1 MAARGRCSYDA
12 PMEPGVRRAA
22 PGRLP
27 ERVYWFRRAFV
38 LIGLALVI
46 ALLVWLVSLRGGG
59 PKTAAPSIT
68 KTTTPA
74 DSGTASAPDS
84 LEATGLPAPAETTPA
99 SSATATDQPTTA
111 PQTTAPQAAACDPGL
126 LSLSITGPGQVK
138 VDAMAAFTI
147 TVTNSDSTACS
158 FTFDNRFTLKIV
170 SGADEIWSTAD
181 CAQWAPSGT
190 QTLAPGAAATWQTTW
205 DRHRSQATCK
215 VVPTALKAGT
225 YVANALYAGAGSAQL
240 VMLLTA

>member
-1 MAARGRCSYDA
+1 MK
-12 PMEPGVRRAA
+12 PGFRRAA

-46 ALLVWLVSLRGGG
+46 ALLMWLVSLLGGG

-68 KTTTPA
+68 RTTAPA
-74 DSGTASAPDS
+74 DSGTPSAPDS
-84 LEATGLPAPAETTPA
+84 LQATGLPAPAETTPA
-99 SSATATDQPTTA
+99 TATVQPTTA
-111 PQTTAPQAAACDPGL
+111 LQTTGPPAAQCDPGL

-138 VDAMAAFTI
+138 VGATAAITV
-147 TVTNSDSTACS
+147 TVTNSDSTTCS

-190 QTLAPGAAATWQTTW
+190 QTLAPGAAATWQATW

-215 VVPTALKAGT
+215 LVPTALKAGT

>member
-1 MAARGRCSYDA
+1 
-12 PMEPGVRRAA
+12 MEPGFRRAA

-38 LIGLALVI
+38 LVGLTLVI
-46 ALLVWLVSLRGGG
+46 ALLMWFVSLLGGG
-59 PKTAAPSIT
+59 PRTAAPSIT
-68 KTTTPA
+68 RTSAPA
-74 DSGTASAPDS
+74 DSGTPSAPDS
-84 LEATGLPAPAETTPA
+84 LQATELPAPAGTTPA
-99 SSATATDQPTTA
+99 PSATDQPTTA
-111 PQTTAPQAAACDPGL
+111 PQTTAPPAAQCDPGL
-126 LSLSITGPGQVK
+126 LSVSITGPGQVK
-138 VDAMAAFTI
+138 VGATAAITV

-158 FTFDNRFTLKIV
+158 LTFDNRFTLKIV
-170 SGADEIWSTAD
+170 SGADEIWSTTD

-205 DRHRSQATCK
+205 DRHRSQAGCK
-215 VVPTALKAGT
+215 LVPTALKAGT

>member
-1 MAARGRCSYDA
+1 MK
-12 PMEPGVRRAA
+12 PGFRRAA

-46 ALLVWLVSLRGGG
+46 ALLMWLVSLLGGG

-68 KTTTPA
+68 RTTAPA
-74 DSGTASAPDS
+74 DSGTPSAPDS
-84 LEATGLPAPAETTPA
+84 LQATGLPAPAETP
-99 SSATATDQPTTA
+99 SATATVQPTTA
-111 PQTTAPQAAACDPGL
+111 LQTTGPPAAQCDPGL

-138 VDAMAAFTI
+138 VGATAAITV
-147 TVTNSDSTACS
+147 TVTNSDSTTCS

-190 QTLAPGAAATWQTTW
+190 QTLAPGAAATWQATW

-215 VVPTALKAGT
+215 LVPTALKAGT